1 MPRRQGF
8 IVWLF
13 TPGSFLKIKQLAQF
27 FGILFSTEQVVK
39 ILILAKNG
47 LGYILGSFFT
57 YSSGQ
62 PVFYNPFACFQ
73 TLKTS
78 LSLFLFLKIQYPMS

>member
-39 ILILAKNG
+39 ILILAKHG
-47 LGYILGSFFT
+47 LGYILGSFFSHT
-57 YSSGQ
+57 HLVSLFS
-62 PVFYNPFACFQ
+62 
-73 TLKTS
+73 TI
-78 LSLFLFLKIQYPMS
+78 LSLAFKP